1 MSLIKFSGEVKS
13 LGDGRFGGYLIRFG
27 DENNTDLEGD
37 FFATDTD
44 LGQYKSLPLMYN
56 HGMDKTLKCAA
67 LKSATGESI
76 MLTHVKTDDIGLWY
90 EAQVNLANAYQAK
103 INDLVI
109 EGKLGFSSGAAGH
122 TVVREPVGK
131 AFKIAQWFLSEGS
144 LTPTPAEPQNIVEEV
159 KSVPLGELDIANS
172 LSRRVSRIR
181 EVFYNTFRDSEFYC
195 YYVCEV
201 FENAVLFERECY
213 LPNQYTEEYFAVS
226 FEETNNE
233 IVFGSDL
240 VKYEKQ
246 IIWNQT
252 ESKALKSGFR
262 EASGNDGENDGW
274 NEVRQLINEIKT
286 KK

>member
-172 LSRRVSRIR
+172 LSRRVSNIR
-181 EVFYNTFRDSEFYC
+181 EAFYRTFPDIANTYYYC
-195 YYVCEV
+195 VEV
-201 FENAVLFERECY
+201 FDNAVLFEMETYGPACTSAY
-213 LPNQYTEEYFAVS
+213 YAVAFTQDQEGAITFGNEFIEY
-226 FEETNNE
+226 
-233 IVFGSDL
+233 
-240 VKYEKQ
+240 KRQ
-246 IIWNQT
+246 ITWNKV
-252 ESKALKSGFR
+252 ESKALKSGLKALGKS
-262 EASGNDGENDGW
+262 EVEDEWD
-274 NEVRQLINEIKT
+274 EVRQLIKQIEGK
-286 KK
+286 